1 MRSLP
6 PAVTVSFEIVPV
18 SRWKNVSGTNSDQK
32 GQEAMKSPVA
42 FIALAAL
49 AVGMA
54 MAETIATSATLPA
67 GGATWKYRA
76 GVGASPAMKK
86 LGTSKSVYC

>member
-1 MRSLP
+1 
-6 PAVTVSFEIVPV
+6 
-18 SRWKNVSGTNSDQK
+18 
-32 GQEAMKSPVA
+32 MKRTVA
-42 FIALAAL
+42 FIALATFA
-49 AVGMA
+49 AGTA
-54 MAETIATSATLPA
+54 RAETVATSATLPA